1 MNPHFRVLML
11 KDIWVFAEH
20 DNCEMEST
28 TLEMLTEGRKLA
40 SNLKGQICACLIG
53 AQNDEYIGS
62 LSRYGARKVFLIE
75 NEGLVGYSS
84 EGYAHILE
92 ELIVK
97 YRPSIMMIG
106 ATAVGTEL
114 AVRIAA
120 NLRLPCISEVKKL
133 GFNGE
138 KISISKSGFN
148 DKLYLNFDFVPNKTA
163 VITVLPGDMDSD
175 EIERPTEPEVIRE
188 NIQAPF
194 NDISIR
200 NKYFI
205 KGDPREIDL
214 EEAQLIVAA
223 GRGVGTEGFAL
234 INELADMLGASVG
247 ATRPL
252 VDEGIAPHSRQIGL
266 TGKSVAPKV
275 LIACGISGAREFT
288 GGIEK
293 AKLTIAVN
301 TDSKARI
308 FKSADLNVLGDVKE
322 VVPAVIE
329 KLKKR
334 AEIRG

>member
-1 MNPHFRVLML
+1 ML

-20 DNCEMEST
+20 NNCEMEST
-28 TLEMLTEGRKLA
+28 TWEMLTEGRKLA
-40 SNLKGQICACLIG
+40 YNLKGQICACLIG
-53 AQNDEYIGS
+53 AQNDKYIGR
-62 LSRYGARKVFLIE
+62 LSRYGARKMYLIE
-75 NEGLVGYSS
+75 NEGLAGYAS
-84 EGYAHILE
+84 EGYADVLK

-106 ATAVGTEL
+106 STAVGTEL

-120 NLRLPCISEVKKL
+120 KLRLPCITEVKKL
-133 GFNGE
+133 SFDRG
-138 KISISKSGFN
+138 KISIAKSGFN
-148 DKLYLNFDFVPNKTA
+148 DKLYLNFDFIPKKT
-163 VITVLPGDMDSD
+163 VVVTVLPGDMESD
-175 EIERPTEPEVIRE
+175 EIERPTEPDVIME

-194 NDISIR
+194 DVIRIR
-200 NKYFI
+200 NKCFI

-234 INELADMLGASVG
+234 LKELADMLGASVG

-252 VDEGIAPHSRQIGL
+252 VDEGIVPHRRQIGL

-293 AKLTIAVN
+293 AKLTIAIN

-308 FKSADLNVLGDVKE
+308 FKSADLNVLGDVKK
-322 VVPAVIE
+322 VIPALIE
-329 KLKKR
+329 RLKKR

>member
-1 MNPHFRVLML
+1 ML

-20 DNCEMEST
+20 NNCDMEST
-28 TLEMLTEGRKLA
+28 TWEMLTEGRKLA
-40 SNLKGQICACLIG
+40 YNLQGQICACLIG
-53 AQNDEYIGS
+53 AQNDKYIGR

-75 NEGLVGYSS
+75 NEGLA
-84 EGYAHILE
+84 GYASESYADVLK

-106 ATAVGTEL
+106 STAVGTEL

-120 NLRLPCISEVKKL
+120 KLRLPCITEVKKL
-133 GFNGE
+133 SFDRG
-138 KISISKSGFN
+138 KISIAKSGFN
-148 DKLYLNFDFVPNKTA
+148 DKLYLNFDFVPKKT
-163 VITVLPGDMDSD
+163 VVVTVLPGDMDSD

-188 NIQAPF
+188 NIRAPF
-194 NDISIR
+194 DGIR
-200 NKYFI
+200 IRTKYFI

-214 EEAQLIVAA
+214 EEAQLIIAA

-234 INELADMLGASVG
+234 LKELADMLGASVG

-252 VDEGIAPHSRQIGL
+252 VDEGIILHRRQIGL

-293 AKLTIAVN
+293 TKLTVAVN

-308 FKSADLNVLGDVKE
+308 FKVADLNVLGDVNE
-322 VVPAVIE
+322 VIPAIIE
-329 KLKKR
+329 RLKKR
-334 AEIRG
+334 AEIKG